1 MENYVLKK
9 NSLLKI
15 IFLQDEAKNISTV
28 YYIPKHSIQCAQIPG
43 QVQNSRPIFLYP
55 RKQNQEVKKYYVAA
69 LSPNIDI
76 SSPNFGRKLFEGDK
90 FLAARVILRVLRM
103 NKKYT

>member
-1 MENYVLKK
+1 MFKK
-9 NSLLKI
+9 NCFPLLKDHLS
-15 IFLQDEAKNISTV
+15 LQDEAKNISTV
-28 YYIPKHSIQCAQIPG
+28 YYIPKQCAQIPG
-43 QVQNSRPIFLYP
+43 QVQNSRPIFLCP